1 MKKIF
6 ALLAATVVISSAS
19 FAQTGTD
26 TTMHHSGHHKTM
38 HKSKTM
44 KGDSTMKTKTKKPM

>member
-1 MKKIF
+1 MKKF
-6 ALLAATVVISSAS
+6 LGLLAATMIIASVS

-26 TTMHHSGHHKTM
+26 TTMHHSTHHKTM

>member
-6 ALLAATVVISSAS
+6 ALLAATVVIASAS

-38 HKSKTM
+38 HKSKTT
-44 KGDSTMKTKTKKPM
+44 KGDSTMKTKTKAPK

>member
-6 ALLAATVVISSAS
+6 ALLVATVVIASAS

-26 TTMHHSGHHKTM
+26 TSMHHSMHHKTM
-38 HKSKTM
+38 KTKTM
-44 KGDSTMKTKTKKPM
+44 KGDSTMKMKTKKPA